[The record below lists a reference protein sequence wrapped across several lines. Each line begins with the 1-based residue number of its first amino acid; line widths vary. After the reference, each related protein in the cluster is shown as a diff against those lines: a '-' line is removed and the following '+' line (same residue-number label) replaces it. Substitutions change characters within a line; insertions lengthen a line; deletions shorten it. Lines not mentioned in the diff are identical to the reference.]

1 MLAKTKYNV
10 GELVIV
16 RKDGNDY
23 NCEISDITIYIH
35 SDHRKNYVSYLCFDI
50 DNIRHITAT
59 KKDITRHIKL
69 YKARK
74 WLSKIFYDLY
84 LKFDKLW

>member
-1 MLAKTKYNV
+1 MLVKTKYNV

-23 NCEISDITIYIH
+23 RCQISDITIYIH
-35 SDHRKNYVSYLCFDI
+35 SDHRKNYISYLCFDI

-69 YKARK
+69 YKTRK

>member
-1 MLAKTKYNV
+1 MLVKTKYNV
-10 GELVIV
+10 GEPVIV
-16 RKDGNDY
+16 RKNGNDY
-23 NCEISDITIYIH
+23 NCKITDIIIYIH
-35 SDHRKNYVSYLCFDI
+35 SDHRKNYVSYLCFDV
-50 DNIRHITAT
+50 DNTRNITAT

-69 YKARK
+69 YKVRK

>member
-23 NCEISDITIYIH
+23 RCQISDITIYIH